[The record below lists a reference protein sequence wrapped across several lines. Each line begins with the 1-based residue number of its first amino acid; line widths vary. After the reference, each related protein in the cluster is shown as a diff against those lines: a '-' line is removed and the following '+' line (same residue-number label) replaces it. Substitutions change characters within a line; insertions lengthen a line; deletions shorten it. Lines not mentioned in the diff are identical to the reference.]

1 MNPRL
6 VAFARDLLAGLSL
19 VGIVVAWSAAT
30 AARPV
35 RPVEQLD
42 MQRYAGTWY
51 EVARVPNA
59 LQKRC
64 VADATAT
71 YRPLAD
77 GTLRVVQRCREAD
90 EHWGVTV
97 GRATVPNGDASGAR
111 MKVNYLPAWLAWWP
125 SAHEHHWVVLL
136 DDDYRYAVV
145 SDPDRKKLAILS
157 RTPSLDF
164 QTYQDIVD
172 RLRLQKY
179 PVDRLVATP
188 QHADLRLRPVA
199 VQPRLMV

>member
-1 MNPRL
+1 MHPRL
-6 VAFARDLLAGLSL
+6 AALSRDLLAGLAL
-19 VGIVVAWSAAT
+19 VAVVVAWSAAT

-42 MQRYAGTWY
+42 LQRYAGTWY
-51 EVARVPNA
+51 EVARVPNG

-77 GTLRVVQRCREAD
+77 GSLRIVQRCREAD
-90 EHWGVTV
+90 DQWGVRV
-97 GRATVPNGDASGAR
+97 GHAMPRGDSSAAR

-136 DDDYRYAVV
+136 DEDYRYAVV
-145 SDPDRKKLAILS
+145 SDPDRRRLWILS
-157 RTPSLDF
+157 RTPSLDVT
-164 QTYQDIVD
+164 TYQDVVA
-172 RLRLQKY
+172 RLRLLKY
-179 PVDRLVATP
+179 PVERLVATP
-188 QHADLRLRPVA
+188 QHADLKLRPVSLR
-199 VQPRLMV
+199 PRLLV